1 MNRAF
6 LPSFALLL
14 ATVAGCSSI
23 SQTQPVRASKCQ
35 SSESANRQVVLD
47 FYREALINQKPRA
60 AFDRYVADSFVEHK
74 PDIPGGTKDAT
85 AAFLEELINE
95 MPAPKWE
102 IVRTIAE
109 NDLVFLHARF
119 TPADG
124 ADAYAIADVFRLK
137 SCMIVE
143 HWDVVAGP
151 PKVSRNPHSRF

>member
-1 MNRAF
+1 MNRAL

-23 SQTQPVRASKCQ
+23 SQTQQGRASKCQ
-35 SSESANRQVVLD
+35 SSASANRQVVLD
-47 FYREALINQKPRA
+47 FYTEALINQKPRA

-74 PDIPGGTKDAT
+74 PDIPGGTKEAT
-85 AAFLEELINE
+85 AAFLEELIKE

-119 TPADG
+119 TPAVG
-124 ADAYAIADVFRLK
+124 AEPYAIADVFRLT

-151 PKVSRNPHSRF
+151 PKESRNPHSRF

>member
-1 MNRAF
+1 MNRAL
-6 LPSFALLL
+6 LPSFTLLL

-23 SQTQPVRASKCQ
+23 PQMQQGRASKCQ

-47 FYREALINQKPRA
+47 FYTEALINQKPRA

-74 PDIPGGTKDAT
+74 PDIPGGTKEAT
-85 AAFLEELINE
+85 AAFLEELIKE

-119 TPADG
+119 TPAHG
-124 ADAYAIADVFRLK
+124 AEPYAIADVFRLQ

-151 PKVSRNPHSRF
+151 PKESRNPHSRF

>member
-1 MNRAF
+1 
-6 LPSFALLL
+6 
-14 ATVAGCSSI
+14 
-23 SQTQPVRASKCQ
+23 
-35 SSESANRQVVLD
+35 
-47 FYREALINQKPRA
+47 
-60 AFDRYVADSFVEHK
+60 VADSFVEHK
-74 PDIPGGTKDAT
+74 PDIPGGTKEAT
-85 AAFLEELINE
+85 AAFLEELIKE

-124 ADAYAIADVFRLK
+124 AEPYAIADVFRLK
-137 SCMIVE
+137 TCQIVE

>member
-1 MNRAF
+1 MKAVI
-6 LPSFALLL
+6 PSFALLL

-23 SQTQPVRASKCQ
+23 SQTQQDGASKCQ

-47 FYREALINQKPRA
+47 FYKEALINQKPRA

-74 PDIPGGTKDAT
+74 PDIPGGTKEAT

-119 TPADG
+119 TPAVG
-124 ADAYAIADVFRLK
+124 AEPYAIADVFRLT

-143 HWDVVAGP
+143 HWDVVAAP

>member
-1 MNRAF
+1 MNKAL

-23 SQTQPVRASKCQ
+23 SQTQQAHASKCQ

-47 FYREALINQKPRA
+47 FYTEGLVNQKPRA
-60 AFDRYVADSFVEHK
+60 AFDRYVADTFVEHK
-74 PDIPGGTKDAT
+74 PDVPGGTKEAT
-85 AAFLEELINE
+85 ATFLEELIKE

-119 TPADG
+119 TPAEG
-124 ADAYAIADVFRLK
+124 AEPYAIADVFRLK
-137 SCMIVE
+137 GCMIVE

-151 PKVSRNPHSRF
+151 SKTSRNPHSRF